1 MSVIVEIGTATPAY
15 KLAQEDACE
24 FMKGFYNLD
33 EIESS
38 RLSILYKRSSI
49 NQRYSCVPDYNQQL
63 RQRILFP
70 DTPDLEPFPNIEKRM
85 DIYAK
90 EAPLLG
96 EQAIANLYEQL
107 LTSSFNQQK
116 ITHLITVSCTG
127 MSAPG
132 LDLMLL
138 ERLQLPLNTHRTSVN
153 FMGCYAAVH
162 ALKMAHQI
170 CSSQQKAQVLIVCVE
185 LCSIHFQKNNN
196 KDNITANA
204 IFADGAAACLM
215 VSDDLAQEH
224 NALRVKS
231 FYSEVL
237 PDGKKD
243 MAWQI
248 SSSGFLM
255 TLSAYI
261 PQLIEAGI
269 ESLIARALSYYHVPK
284 ADIQHWAIHP
294 GGRKILDV
302 TLSKL
307 GLTNHDL
314 QYSYQVLKDYGNMS
328 SPTILFVLKAMM
340 NDRQVS
346 GNILGTAF
354 GPGLTMETFLLTK
367 KASTYEA

>member
-1 MSVIVEIGTATPAY
+1 MSAIIGIGTANPSY
-15 KLAQEDACE
+15 QLAQQDSYE
-24 FMKGFYNLD
+24 FMKEFYGLD
-33 EIESS
+33 KDDSS
-38 RLSILYKRSSI
+38 RLSVLYKRSGI
-49 NQRYSCVPDYNQQL
+49 DYRYSCIPDYGKALQE
-63 RQRILFP
+63 RKLFP
-70 DTPDLEPFPNIEKRM
+70 NTPNLEPFPDIEKRM
-85 DIYAK
+85 AIYAD

-96 EQAIANLYEQL
+96 EKAITDCFKQIPATSFQL
-107 LTSSFNQQK
+107 NKT
-116 ITHLITVSCTG
+116 THLITVSCTG

-138 ERLQLPLNTHRTSVN
+138 ERLQLPLNIHRTSVN

-170 CSSQQKAQVLIVCVE
+170 CSSQTAAQVLVVCVE
-185 LCSIHFQKNNN
+185 LCSIHFQKTNN

-204 IFADGAAACLM
+204 IFGDGAAACLM
-215 VSDDLAQEH
+215 VSDDLIQE
-224 NALRVKS
+224 NDAYLMVQD

-248 SSSGFLM
+248 SSTGFLM

-261 PQLIEAGI
+261 PQFIEAAI
-269 ESLIARALSYYHVPK
+269 EELVSNALNQYNINK

-302 TLSKL
+302 TLNKL
-307 GLTNHDL
+307 LLTRENL

-340 NDRQVS
+340 DDKQVN
-346 GNILGTAF
+346 GNIFGTAF

-367 KASTYEA
+367 HHEA